1 MCRLFGFRSAVPAAV
16 HTALVTERNSLLIQ
30 SREHKDGW
38 GIASYGQE
46 CSPLVAHGVGPAHSD
61 PDFERVSSQVSAR
74 TVVAHIRLASV
85 GAVEIRN
92 SHPFHFGRWSFV
104 HNGTLR
110 EFAKHKAAV
119 EALIHPELRVNIK
132 GTTDSERCFYLF
144 LSRLAQRG
152 PLDGPVPVESM
163 AQALAETMTLVSTM
177 TDVPGSREPKE
188 RSAMNFL
195 VTDGEAMVATRR
207 NRTLFISAGLGSC
220 PEALRAPNTDVPLQ
234 QFLVASE
241 SLCGGPYWV
250 PVDEEDVVGVDARL
264 VFRRWKV
271 QTLAEGVLNPHAPE
285 PNHSSAA

>member
-38 GIASYGQE
+38 GIASYGME
-46 CSPLVAHGVGPAHSD
+46 SRPLVAHGVGPAHSD

-85 GAVEIRN
+85 GAVELRN

-110 EFAKHKAAV
+110 EFARHKADV

-132 GTTDSERCFYLF
+132 GSTDSERCFYLF
-144 LSRLAQRG
+144 LTRLAERR
-152 PLDGPVPVESM
+152 PVDAPACVEAM
-163 AQALAETMTLVSTM
+163 AQALAETMTLVSTL
-177 TDVPGSREPKE
+177 TDIPGSREPKD

-207 NRTLFISAGLGSC
+207 NRTLFVSSGLGGC
-220 PEALRAPNTDVPLQ
+220 PESLRAPHSGVPLQ

-241 SLCGGPYWV
+241 SLCGGPHWV
-250 PVDEEDVVGVDARL
+250 PVDEEDVVGVDSRL
-264 VFRRWKV
+264 VFHRWKV
-271 QTLAEGVLNPHAPE
+271 QSLAEGVLNPRPLEARP
-285 PNHSSAA
+285 SVA

>member
-38 GIASYGQE
+38 GIATYGQE
-46 CSPLVAHGVGPAHSD
+46 SSPLVAHGVGPAHCD

-85 GAVEIRN
+85 GAVELRN

-110 EFAKHKAAV
+110 EFAKHKATV
-119 EALIHPELRVNIK
+119 EGLIHPELRVNIK

-144 LSRLAQRG
+144 LSRLSARG
-152 PLDGPVPVESM
+152 PLDGTVSVEAM
-163 AQALAETMTLVSTM
+163 AQALAETMTLVSTL

-207 NRTLFISAGLGSC
+207 NRTLFISSGISGC
-220 PEALRAPNTDVPLQ
+220 PEALRTPNTGVPLQ
-234 QFLVASE
+234 QFLVSSE
-241 SLCGGPYWV
+241 SLCGGPHWV
-250 PVDEEDVVGVDARL
+250 PVDEEDVVGVDSRL
-264 VFRRWKV
+264 TFHRWKV
-271 QTLAEGVLNPHAPE
+271 QTLADGVLNPRPPEQHALV
-285 PNHSSAA
+285 